1 MVTNLI
7 RTTFLFQTGIK
18 TYYTYLI
25 LERASAARYKNL
37 DSNFEMETSQSSV
50 SSKETTETEFGLFA
64 IDKINKIVAS
74 QIGFLTRD
82 KKEH

>member
-7 RTTFLFQTGIK
+7 RIPFLFQTGLK
-18 TYYTYLI
+18 TYYTDLI
-25 LERASAARYKNL
+25 IERASAARYKNL
-37 DSNFEMETSQSSV
+37 DSNFEMKTSQSSV
-50 SSKETTETEFGLFA
+50 SSKETTETKFGLFA
-64 IDKINKIVAS
+64 IDKINEIVAS